1 MHSYHLS
8 LNSHNSKTGNMP
20 VSITSADTC
29 PDSCSFKN
37 AGCFAKYGPLLWHWQ
52 RVSGTRAGG
61 AMPIVMN
68 GSGFFNK
75 IKQLP
80 DGVVWRHNQAGD
92 LPGKNNRLNIQA
104 LRSLVRANKNK
115 RGFTYTHKPL
125 FRKTEKQA
133 IKEANENG
141 FTINLSADSLE
152 QADRLKNLAIGP
164 VVVVVPSDRP
174 VPKTTPAGNPIFQCP
189 ATKTGATITCKECK
203 VCSVAIRRSVV
214 AFPAHGS
221 GKSYINKKGE

>member
-1 MHSYHLS
+1 
-8 LNSHNSKTGNMP
+8 
-20 VSITSADTC
+20 
-29 PDSCSFKN
+29 
-37 AGCFAKYGPLLWHWQ
+37 
-52 RVSGTRAGG
+52 
-61 AMPIVMN
+61 MPIVMN
-68 GSGFFNK
+68 ESGFFNK

-80 DGVVWRHNQAGD
+80 DGAVWRHNQAGD
-92 LPGKNNRLNIQA
+92 LPGKNNRLNIQS

-164 VVVVVPSDRP
+164 VVVVVDR
-174 VPKTTPAGNPIFQCP
+174 K
-189 ATKTGATITCKECK
+189 
-203 VCSVAIRRSVV
+203 SVV
-214 AFPAHGS
+214 
-221 GKSYINKKGE
+221 